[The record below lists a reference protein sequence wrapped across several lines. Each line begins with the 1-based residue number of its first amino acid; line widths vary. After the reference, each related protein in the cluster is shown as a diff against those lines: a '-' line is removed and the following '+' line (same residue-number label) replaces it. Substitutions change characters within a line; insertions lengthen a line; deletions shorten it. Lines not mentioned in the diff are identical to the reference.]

1 MHACVDEW
9 KSTTPRRRNKWVH
22 HDVVRWSSHLLES
35 MPAAP
40 YALLKSG
47 KFAGDHIVCSHSDA
61 MKSLS
66 MNKMWLSP
74 LLDLSPQKIPSAYM
88 LADVFLHADT
98 TLEGKLLCKVDKT
111 GQALNEGIM
120 LRQSWSY
127 LRGLFRNSTRSYVA
141 EVHEMKDKLEVTG
154 PAGEEVLGKP
164 AASSAEDFE
173 ADTPRTKVLHT
184 QTN

>member
-1 MHACVDEW
+1 
-9 KSTTPRRRNKWVH
+9 
-22 HDVVRWSSHLLES
+22 
-35 MPAAP
+35 
-40 YALLKSG
+40 
-47 KFAGDHIVCSHSDA
+47 
-61 MKSLS
+61 
-66 MNKMWLSP
+66 
-74 LLDLSPQKIPSAYM
+74 M

-141 EVHEMKDKLEVTG
+141 EVQEMKDKLEVTG